1 MPVTTGTAISKTV
14 DDIIKAIPAVITSSS
29 IVIHMTTVLTFLL
42 IFLILLACKL
52 VLGMLLL
59 AFARSRYRSMKLR
72 ERNPIFH
79 VEGGRR
85 VGGWGVVEVD
95 DDKRRWIY
103 EDDPAGLRALREREE
118 RDKKNKEKGHGV
130 ESFEKVKRYE
140 MVAKRIW

>member
-1 MPVTTGTAISKTV
+1 
-14 DDIIKAIPAVITSSS
+14 
-29 IVIHMTTVLTFLL
+29 
-42 IFLILLACKL
+42 
-52 VLGMLLL
+52 
-59 AFARSRYRSMKLR
+59 MKLR

-79 VEGGRR
+79 VDGGRR

-103 EDDPAGLRALREREE
+103 DDDPQGLKGWKDREE
-118 RDKKNKEKGHGV
+118 KDKKTKERGNGV